1 MSEILPIY
9 KSDSF
14 QYIIDKKFKKLFD
27 YEDHNLKEIEDKFNS
42 GTITEIQYEQERQV
56 EIKKIN
62 NNRTEVNNSIYDYIE
77 NIQTNEID
85 SLKRDLLSDVGLER
99 SVNVSGLKDLVK
111 NVQVQDKVAKF
122 VGLKLDKSKKL
133 DVYYIDLYFGIHLH
147 SILRLSKSEAS
158 RTELWNSLSIN
169 KDIKKYLKFRNTYVE
184 SGELVAKLKASS
196 FFTYSQKHFVVEH
209 HLARP
214 WWATELA
221 RNGSSYDYSKDA
233 FKQTQMFTMRWNN
246 MTLMHNRLFALSV
259 INFITNQ
266 KFKMGI
272 RDVRQHL
279 GRVMNDYAAS
289 KSFDTDFEN
298 YIEEDISKFKEWQ
311 LESYDPKNLIGP
323 ADFNYSEK
331 IIKNKVKLLKDITK
345 NSVDARGK
353 KFI

>member
-1 MSEILPIY
+1 
-9 KSDSF
+9 
-14 QYIIDKKFKKLFD
+14 
-27 YEDHNLKEIEDKFNS
+27 
-42 GTITEIQYEQERQV
+42 
-56 EIKKIN
+56 
-62 NNRTEVNNSIYDYIE
+62 
-77 NIQTNEID
+77 
-85 SLKRDLLSDVGLER
+85 
-99 SVNVSGLKDLVK
+99 
-111 NVQVQDKVAKF
+111 
-122 VGLKLDKSKKL
+122 
-133 DVYYIDLYFGIHLH
+133 
-147 SILRLSKSEAS
+147 
-158 RTELWNSLSIN
+158 
-169 KDIKKYLKFRNTYVE
+169 
-184 SGELVAKLKASS
+184 
-196 FFTYSQKHFVVEH
+196 
-209 HLARP
+209 
-214 WWATELA
+214 
-221 RNGSSYDYSKDA
+221 
-233 FKQTQMFTMRWNN
+233 

-289 KSFDTDFEN
+289 KSFDADFEN